1 MFSESS
7 SNSCSWQLSGRLS
20 IFTFLKD
27 LPKTL
32 HDVTSFTLDLPFAT
46 ERLMTF
52 TVSGV
57 FKERENGDDAVRH
70 FNR

>member
-1 MFSESS
+1 L
-7 SNSCSWQLSGRLS
+7 NIISGRLS

-32 HDVTSFTLDLPFAT
+32 HDPTSFTLDLPFAT

-57 FKERENGDDAVRH
+57 FKERENGDDAIRH
-70 FNR
+70 FNRLAFEFYKRN